1 MSVKGPEHVAIILD
15 GNGRWATAQGL
26 ARTDGHEQ
34 GAKQIKTIA
43 LAASKMGIKYLTI
56 YCFST
61 ENWNRSVGEVNY
73 LMNMPQRLLQ
83 NKQINDFNNEQ
94 IRINH
99 IGRTT
104 KMPPK
109 TLEIL
114 QDSLAKTKDNKG
126 MVLTFAFDYGAVEE
140 MVSAINNIIAEKIP
154 VVDETILANH
164 LYTKDLPLVDL
175 LIRPG
180 GEKRLSN
187 FLLFQ
192 SRYAELYFSDKYW
205 PEFDEKC
212 LLAAI
217 MDYNNRNRRFGG
229 ITDNE

>member
-1 MSVKGPEHVAIILD
+1 MSVKGPQHVAIILD

-26 ARTDGHEQ
+26 PRTDGHEQ

-104 KMPPK
+104 KMPAK

-126 MVLTFAFDYGAVEE
+126 MILTFAFDYGAVEE
-140 MVSAINNIIAEKIP
+140 MLSAINNIIAEKIP